1 MENKSQCGDSSTHVP
16 AGFAVCQVHHWP
28 KLRLRGG
35 HDQIP
40 VWALPDQRLLSDLL
54 ADTKLCDHVAIAIGI
69 MRLQVVQQAAAL
81 AYEHQEATARCMVLL
96 VSFEVLGQFANPLT
110 QNRDL
115 DFGGTGVRIVG
126 AEAFN
131 Q

>member
-1 MENKSQCGDSSTHVP
+1 MNGLGASESNP
-16 AGFAVCQVHHWP
+16 GFLA
-28 KLRLRGG
+28 
-35 HDQIP
+35 
-40 VWALPDQRLLSDLL
+40 LL
-54 ADTKLCDHVAIAIGI
+54 ADSEFADNVAVAVRIV
-69 MRLQVVQQAAAL
+69 RFQVIQQAAAL

-96 VSFEVLGQFANPLT
+96 MSFEVLGQFANPLT